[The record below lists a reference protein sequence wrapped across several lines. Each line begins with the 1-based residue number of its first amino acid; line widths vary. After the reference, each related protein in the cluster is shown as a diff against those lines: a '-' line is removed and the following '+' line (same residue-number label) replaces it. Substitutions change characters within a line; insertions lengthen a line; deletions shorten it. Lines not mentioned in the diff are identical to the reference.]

1 MEKRKAFKKRL
12 QEKGIIVAPGVY
24 DALSAKL
31 VQHMGFEALYATGAG
46 VAASLLG
53 EPDVGLVTMSEQVA
67 QVRNIVNAVEI
78 PVISDADT
86 GYGGIIN
93 VARTVREFE
102 KAGVAA
108 IHIEDQVMPKRCGHL
123 EGVSVI
129 SQEEMVQKLRA
140 AAEARE
146 DKNFIII
153 ARTDARS
160 VYGLEVALERG
171 KAYIE
176 AGADVI
182 FIEAPTTI
190 EELKVVVETFRG
202 IPLLLNRGGKKT
214 PLISAAEAE
223 DLGFKIVIFPGDL
236 QRTAAKAMLNTLK
249 VLKEEGNTI
258 SIHKNMLSFDERFEL
273 LGIKKYYEMEARSL
287 SRDKPKPE

>member
-1 MEKRKAFKKRL
+1 VEKRKAFKKRL

-67 QVRNIVNAVEI
+67 QVRHIVNAVEI

-160 VYGLEVALERG
+160 VYGLEAALERG

-273 LGIKKYYEMEARSL
+273 LGINKYYEMEARSL
-287 SRDKPKPE
+287 SRDKPEPE

>member
-1 MEKRKAFKKRL
+1 VEKRKAFKKRL

-67 QVRNIVNAVEI
+67 QVRHI
-78 PVISDADT
+78 
-86 GYGGIIN
+86 
-93 VARTVREFE
+93 
-102 KAGVAA
+102 A

-160 VYGLEVALERG
+160 VYGLEAALERG

-236 QRTAAKAMLNTLK
+236 QRTAAKAMLDTLK
-249 VLKEEGNTI
+249 VLKKEGNTI
-258 SIHKNMLSFDERFEL
+258 SIQKNVLSFDERFEL